1 MPELPEV
8 EAARATAQ
16 RVAGGR
22 RIAAVWCADDPI
34 VLESSPARLRRAL
47 VGRRVL
53 RAGRH
58 GKHLWLEL
66 DRRPWLLVHFGMSGG
81 LFVNALLGL
90 LSGGYGQD
98 ELERGGGYSAA
109 SRLTGRVA

>member
-1 MPELPEV
+1 
-8 EAARATAQ
+8 
-16 RVAGGR
+16 
-22 RIAAVWCADDPI
+22 
-34 VLESSPARLRRAL
+34 
-47 VGRRVL
+47 
-53 RAGRH
+53 
-58 GKHLWLEL
+58 
-66 DRRPWLLVHFGMSGG
+66 MSGG

>member
-58 GKHLWLEL
+58 ET
-66 DRRPWLLVHFGMSGG
+66 DPT
-81 LFVNALLGL
+81 
-90 LSGGYGQD
+90 
-98 ELERGGGYSAA
+98 AA
-109 SRLTGRVA
+109 SALVDIDPAALRRLLAAVPPGATEGGVA